1 MKTIILAGGLGT
13 RLRAMISDKP
23 KPMAQICGKPF
34 LEWQIELLKRFNL
47 RDIILSVGYMRNE
60 IKNYFGNG
68 KKFAVDIEYAEEEEP
83 LGTGGALKNAESYVF
98 REDKFIVINGDTY
111 LNMDFI
117 DFIKFHDEKN
127 GLVAIALA
135 KVDDPYRYGS
145 VKLDRNCRVI
155 EFIEKSEK
163 SLGNVNAGVYLFDL
177 DIYRYMPD
185 KDKFSLEYDL
195 FPMLLETKR
204 IFGYKNDCY
213 FRDLGTPEDYEIMQK
228 ELEVLNDHKE

>member
-13 RLRAMISDKP
+13 RLKSVISNKP

-83 LGTGGALKNAESYVF
+83 LGTGGALKKAKSYVF
-98 REDKFIVINGDTY
+98 REDKVIVMNGDTY
-111 LNMDFI
+111 LNMNLSDFLR
-117 DFIKFHDEKN
+117 FHDEKK
-127 GLVAIALA
+127 GLATIALA
-135 KVDDPYRYGS
+135 KVDEPYRYGS
-145 VKLDRNCRVI
+145 VKIDNHCKVT
-155 EFIEKSEK
+155 EFIEKGGK
-163 SLGNVNAGVYLFDL
+163 SFASVNAGVYIFNL
-177 DIYRYMPD
+177 DIYRYMPA
-185 KDKFSLEYDL
+185 KDNFSLEYDF

-204 IFGYKNDCY
+204 IFGYKTDCY
-213 FRDLGTPEDYEIMQK
+213 FRDLGTPEDYEKMQK
-228 ELEVLNDHKE
+228 ELEELI